1 MLIDSHAHLDMK
13 DFDKDRNQVIERAIK
28 ADITHILTIGIDL
41 HSSMK
46 ALRLAEEYGF
56 IFSSIL
62 RLSAQLFPARAAG
75 YQNQQR
81 QSAARCPGA
90 ISG

>member
-28 ADITHILTIGIDL
+28 AGITHILTIGIDL
-41 HSSMK
+41 SSSMK

-56 IFSSIL
+56 IFSSIGFHPHNADVVSTDSL
-62 RLSAQLFPARAAG
+62 KKLSALASKPKVFGP
-75 YQNQQR
+75 
-81 QSAARCPGA
+81 S
-90 ISG
+90 